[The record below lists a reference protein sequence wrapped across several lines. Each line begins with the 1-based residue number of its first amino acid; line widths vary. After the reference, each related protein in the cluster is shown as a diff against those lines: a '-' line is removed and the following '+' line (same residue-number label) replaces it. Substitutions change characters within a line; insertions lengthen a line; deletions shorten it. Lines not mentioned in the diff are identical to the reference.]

1 MIKPRTKSEEK
12 RIQILNAAIEL
23 FTEQGFSNTSMDQIA
38 RQAGVSKQ
46 TVYSHFGNKEDLFV
60 GAVGCKCVAHAMTGE
75 LFEPQQDLHLQLLEI
90 ASQFTSMIQSREA
103 IRVLRTCMAEA
114 ETYPELSRLFYDAG
128 PKHLTDMLSEL
139 MSKLD
144 KQGRLRIPEARFA
157 AVQFLKMVQG
167 ELQMRL
173 ELNTGHPITDGE
185 HQRYLEN
192 CVQMFL
198 RAYAA

>member
-1 MIKPRTKSEEK
+1 MSKTRTKSEEK
-12 RIQILNAAIEL
+12 RVLILDAAVEL

-60 GAVGCKCVAHAMTGE
+60 GAVGCKCAAHSITPD
-75 LFEPQQDLHLQLLEI
+75 LFEPQPDLHQQLLEI
-90 ASQFTSMIQSREA
+90 ARQFTALIQSREA
-103 IRVLRTCMAEA
+103 IQVLRTCMAEA
-114 ETYPELSRLFYDAG
+114 ETYPELSRLFYNAG
-128 PKHLTDMLSEL
+128 PARLTGMMSEL
-139 MSKLD
+139 LTQLD
-144 KQGRLRIPEARFA
+144 SLGRLQVPDTRFA

-167 ELQMRL
+167 ERQMQL
-173 ELNTGHPITDGE
+173 ELNTGQPIADSE

-192 CVQMFL
+192 CVTMFL